1 MWGTRRGGT
10 GRRWRRCIWRYDAN
24 LLLQCVL
31 VSLGVAL
38 VVKGLVGRGG
48 EKTQG

>member
-1 MWGTRRGGT
+1 
-10 GRRWRRCIWRYDAN
+10 
-24 LLLQCVL
+24 VL